1 MNIYKLEYASK
12 KALET
17 ALLNRG
23 ILVQNEEGEIVNAQG
38 THAVVYLGHI
48 ALQQAVLDE
57 QGNEVS
63 PAVISDKYHADVMT
77 EQEYTFGSNEVKIAE
92 GEPVTHSFG
101 L

>member
-12 KALET
+12 ESLET

-23 ILVQNEEGEIVNAQG
+23 ILTQDEDGIHYAKG

-48 ALQQAVLDE
+48 ALQQAILDE

-63 PAVISDKYHADVMT
+63 PAVISDKYHADIMT
-77 EQEYTFGSNEVKIAE
+77 DSDYDFGSNEVVIKE
-92 GEPVTHSFG
+92 GEPQAHSFA
-101 L
+101 

>member
-23 ILVQNEEGEIVNAQG
+23 ILTQDEDGMHYAQG

-48 ALQQAVLDE
+48 VLQKAVLDE

-63 PAVISDKYHADVMT
+63 PAVISDKYHADIMT
-77 EQEYTFGSNEVKIAE
+77 DNNYDFGDKEVQVKE
-92 GEPVTHSFG
+92 GEPQAHSFA
-101 L
+101 

>member
-23 ILVQNEEGEIVNAQG
+23 ILVQDEDGIHYAKG

-48 ALQQAVLDE
+48 VLQKAVLDE

-63 PAVISDKYHADVMT
+63 PAVISDKYHADIMT

-92 GEPVTHSFG
+92 GEPGAHSFG
-101 L
+101 I

>member
-23 ILVQNEEGEIVNAQG
+23 ILTQDEDGIHYAQG

-48 ALQQAVLDE
+48 ALQKAVLDE

-63 PAVISDKYHADVMT
+63 PAVISDKYHADIMT
-77 EQEYTFGSNEVKIAE
+77 EQEYTFGSNEVKIAK